1 MKEKEY
7 AKYSFL
13 AFDALLAQGSNMLK
27 QAMIFSL
34 EFTRHT
40 ESEYSCDETLVGVC
54 LQVYQ
59 LALRNWFEKIWM
71 IEGSHPNRNNAYSY
85 DLGSSVRYQMYR
97 RQLGCGKGVGSME
110 CRQKIINVHRI

>member
-13 AFDALLAQGSNMLK
+13 AFDALLAQGSNLLK

-40 ESEYSCDETLVGVC
+40 GSKNSCDETLVGVC
-54 LQVYQ
+54 LQVY
-59 LALRNWFEKIWM
+59 
-71 IEGSHPNRNNAYSY
+71 
-85 DLGSSVRYQMYR
+85 
-97 RQLGCGKGVGSME
+97 
-110 CRQKIINVHRI
+110 